1 MSTTPSHKRLD
12 LGDSL
17 PFEPSNEERPHI
29 DPADVD
35 QFTDVTTLGKRTW
48 LTYACFLIA
57 VGIGVAVT
65 LAWQSYS
72 DAARETIARAAALKA
87 ISADLDAVRQSV
99 DRISNNVAT
108 SQEQMTHSVD
118 QLAAHVA
125 TGQEQITREITAL
138 QTVERQIFDK
148 VSTGPAVSEK
158 VRSHL
163 ASQHRKGRS
172 NNSREAPHCGDRT
185 ADHKCTENRCS
196 HRMRCAH

>member
-1 MSTTPSHKRLD
+1 MRHSHESEVQMSTTPSHKRLD

-148 VSTGPAVSEK
+148 VSTGPASATTPKPVL
-158 VRSHL
+158 RSSR
-163 ASQHRKGRS
+163 AS
-172 NNSREAPHCGDRT
+172 T
-185 ADHKCTENRCS
+185 ALTPARNP
-196 HRMRCAH
+196 